1 MTSVAASQ
9 YRPGRALGV
18 LAAILLALAVWI
30 LWPFSDA
37 AKTPSLGLDLRGG
50 TSVTLVPKPVQGDII
65 QEQIDQ
71 AVSIIRQRVDS
82 LGVAEAEVTT
92 QGNGNNAVIIVAIPG
107 ANQKRI
113 VELVGQTAQLNFRP
127 VIAESGGGPATPAA
141 TTAPGTRATPA
152 PTSTGSGR
160 AITKNLVAPRAATA
174 TPTPTPKA
182 TPKPAAPNPL
192 ALPIQ
197 SPDLSPAFQAKFG
210 ALDCTQDANRV
221 STKPDVPDELLIT
234 CSQDG
239 NAKYLLDKTAVQG
252 TNIDGATAGL
262 RQGGVG
268 EWVVN
273 LDFDGE
279 GTRLFSTTTQ
289 GLVSQQPPQN
299 QFAIVLDGLVVS
311 APAVNEAITGGS
323 AEISGSFTQESAN
336 DLANVLKFGA
346 LPVAFEIAEVNSV
359 SATLGQD
366 QLNAGLIAGGLGLL
380 LVVLYLLL
388 YYRALGLVA
397 VSSLLVAAGITYAA
411 FVLLSRTVGF
421 TLTLAGVAGA
431 IVAIGITADSFIV
444 YFERIRDEV
453 RDRKS
458 LRVACETGWVRAR
471 RTILAAD
478 FVSLL
483 AAGVLY
489 FVSVG
494 NVRGFAF
501 VLGLTTLIDILV
513 VFLFTRPLVTLLGR
527 QPFFTNGHPLSGLDP
542 ARLGV
547 APAVESTPNP
557 RKAAAA
563 ATPEEA

>member
-1 MTSVAASQ
+1 VAASQ
-9 YRPGRALGV
+9 YRPGRALGIMAV
-18 LAAILLALAVWI
+18 ILLALGLLI

-37 AKTPSLGLDLRGG
+37 AKTPNLGLDLRGG
-50 TSVTLVPKPVQGDII
+50 TSVTLVPKPAAGTID

-92 QGNGNNAVIIVAIPG
+92 QGNGANSIIIVSIPG

-113 VELVGQTAQLNFRP
+113 VDLVGQTAQLNFRP
-127 VIAESGGGPATPAA
+127 VVAEVAGGPITPTATPKA
-141 TTAPGTRATPA
+141 TGKATPKA
-152 PTSTGSGR
+152 TPTGNGR
-160 AITKNLVAPRAATA
+160 AITKNLIAPRAATPSP
-174 TPTPTPKA
+174 TPSPTPKA
-182 TPKPAAPNPL
+182 AANPL

-197 SPDLSPAFQAKFG
+197 SPTVTPAFEAKFA
-210 ALDCTQDANRV
+210 ALDCTQDSNRV
-221 STKPDVPDELLIT
+221 STKPDVPDQLLIT

-239 NAKYLLDKTAVQG
+239 RSKYLLDKTAVQG

-262 RQGGVG
+262 RSQGVG
-268 EWVVN
+268 EWIVN
-273 LDFDGE
+273 LNFDGE
-279 GTRLFSTTTQ
+279 GTKLFSATTQ
-289 GLVSQQPPQN
+289 ALVGKQPPAN

-311 APAVNEAITGGS
+311 APAVNEAITGGQ
-323 AEISGSFTQESAN
+323 AEISGSFTQTTAT

-346 LPVAFEIAEVNSV
+346 LPVSFDIAEVNSV

-366 QLNAGLIAGGLGLL
+366 QLKAGLIAGGLGLL
-380 LVVLYLLL
+380 LVVLYLIF

-397 VSSLLVAAGITYAA
+397 VFSLVVAGTLTYSL
-411 FVLLSRTVGF
+411 FVVLGRSVGF

-453 RDRKS
+453 RDSKS
-458 LRVACETGWVRAR
+458 LRVACETGWLRAR

-513 VFLFTRPLVTLLGR
+513 VFLFTRPLVTYLANR
-527 QPFFTNGHPLSGLDP
+527 PFFANGHRLSGVSP
-542 ARLGV
+542 ERLGAKRPEPV
-547 APAVESTPNP
+547 ATRTRTSAAPAAS
-557 RKAAAA
+557 
-563 ATPEEA
+563 EEV